1 MPILDP
7 NTFEFISRS
16 ANQTRRIGIR
26 LGSMV
31 QPHDVICLSGDLG
44 AGKTT
49 LTQGIANGWGALDR
63 ATSPTFV
70 LVKSYRR
77 PDRSEMYHLDAYRL
91 QSALEAEDLDIDRM
105 INSGPVIVE
114 WPERI
119 LAALP
124 ETHLWIDMTWLG
136 DEQRG
141 LIIKPKG
148 NRYKIILENLK
159 KETIK
164 SFI

>member
-7 NTFEFISRS
+7 NTFEFISRG
-16 ANQTRRIGIR
+16 ADQTRRIGIR

-31 QPHDVICLSGDLG
+31 KPYDVICLSGELG

-49 LTQGIANGWGALDR
+49 LTQGIASGWGALDR

-70 LVKSYRR
+70 LVKNYRR
-77 PDRSEMYHLDAYRL
+77 PDGSEMYHLDAYRL
-91 QSALEAEDLDIDRM
+91 QNALEAEDLDIDRM
-105 INSGPVIVE
+105 INSGPFIVE

-124 ETHLWIDMTWLG
+124 DTHLWINMTWLG

-148 NRYKIILENLK
+148 NHYKIMLENLK
-159 KETIK
+159 KEMIK
-164 SFI
+164 SFL